1 MRVAMRNHPIHPS
14 ARLRHNRR
22 GSSLVLAI
30 LTILILTIIG
40 VGVLYMMQIEDKL
53 SGNMQSYKRSFYA
66 AETGLKV
73 GEKKINAAYNAST
86 LPNFLGTLITGTC
99 NYTPPGGTPVACLLV
114 LGTETYQNVPVS
126 PSDTTQGTFT
136 LYVRNDK
143 EDPALVDT
151 NATINLISVGIATG
165 GIERVLEEQ
174 ITIPNL
180 TNNAS
185 PSQAGGGSGGTSS
198 FALGN

>member
-1 MRVAMRNHPIHPS
+1 MHTTPTSRP
-14 ARLRHNRR
+14 RLHR
-22 GSSLVLAI
+22 GSSLILAV

-53 SGNMQSYKRSFYA
+53 SGNVQSYKRSFYA
-66 AETGLKV
+66 AEAGLKV

-86 LPNFLGTLITGTC
+86 VPNFLGTLIAGTPT
-99 NYTPPGGTPVACLLV
+99 YTPPGGSPLAYKLRLN
-114 LGTETYQNVPVS
+114 GETYENVPVAPGDAS
-126 PSDTTQGTFT
+126 QGTFT

-151 NATINLISVGIATG
+151 NATINLISVGIASG

-185 PSQAGGGSGGTSS
+185 PTQAGGGSGGTGSY
-198 FALGN
+198 ALGN